1 MALAAAPPQ
10 PPPPQYSPGTEVH
23 LLDRVAVLYRYRR
36 ISGAVFVLTGVQG
49 AAISISNL
57 SVLLEFAP
65 VPEEQP
71 TYVGLGT
78 TLMAPVALGAPL
90 AAGLLADA
98 FGFATVFA
106 IAAAAGTVALA
117 LLVSLV
123 RDPRETR
130 SSGFTGR
137 ASPGDTK

>member
-1 MALAAAPPQ
+1 MVGANALALGAP
-10 PPPPQYSPGTEVH
+10 SLGVF
-23 LLDRVAVLYRYRR
+23 
-36 ISGAVFVLTGVQG
+36 GAVFVLTGVQG

-65 VPEEQP
+65 VPEERP

-106 IAAAAGTVALA
+106 LAAAAGTVALA

-123 RDPRETR
+123 RDPRGVR
-130 SSGFTGR
+130 SGLTGR
-137 ASPGDTK
+137 GLTG